1 MDEQIQA
8 ALDEQEPASPPR
20 PKPTLARRIR
30 DFFETL
36 FPDKLVLQLRDELNE
51 TRHERD
57 YFKGRA
63 ERLELLLTQP
73 RVANRDLSTVQDS
86 GAPGRLRA
94 TSGTVGGRKTWAQL
108 VKERRVE
115 LADKAAKAE
124 AAKTPAKTSAPVT
137 PAQN

>member
-1 MDEQIQA
+1 MSINDEMF
-8 ALDEQEPASPPR
+8 DPGGQEVYPIFPPQ
-20 PKPTLARRIR
+20 PKPPLAKRVR

-36 FPDKLVLQLRDELNE
+36 FPNKLVLELRAELNE

-73 RVANRDLSTVQDS
+73 RVAARDLS
-86 GAPGRLRA
+86 GLAEPPRA
-94 TSGTVGGRKTWAQL
+94 HSTGTVGGRKTWQQIVSDRRKELAQL
-108 VKERRVE
+108 A
-115 LADKAAKAE
+115 LDKQKKPE
-124 AAKTPAKTSAPVT
+124 TSAPAK